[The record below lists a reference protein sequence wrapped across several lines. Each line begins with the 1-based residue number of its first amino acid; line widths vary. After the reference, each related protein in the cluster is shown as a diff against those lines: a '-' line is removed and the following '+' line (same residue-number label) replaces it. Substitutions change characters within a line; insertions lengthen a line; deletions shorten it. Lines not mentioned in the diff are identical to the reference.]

1 MEFIHRQVIPKV
13 TPSSRGQMAALHGAV
28 KMFDR
33 GLESMDALKLRWL
46 AETGLAPS
54 QQPQFSKRAIKAAAA
69 G

>member
-1 MEFIHRQVIPKV
+1 
-13 TPSSRGQMAALHGAV
+13 MAALHGAV